1 MWFPFLQLSIKSL
14 PLLSIIDQ
22 IISSSTNIDKLFL
35 LFTFCCHCSSK
46 KFSKKRFYEEEAEL
60 SGSDVGEDDED
71 LGSEADEYEIDSD
84 IEDLPSDAR
93 IQAQV
98 HKAHM

>member
-1 MWFPFLQLSIKSL
+1 M
-14 PLLSIIDQ
+14 DQ
-22 IISSSTNIDKLFL
+22 IISCSFYRNF
-35 LFTFCCHCSSK
+35 FRCSSK
-46 KFSKKRFYEEEAEL
+46 RFSKKQFYEEEAEL
-60 SGSDVGEDDED
+60 SGSDVGDDDDED

-93 IQAQV
+93 IRAQV